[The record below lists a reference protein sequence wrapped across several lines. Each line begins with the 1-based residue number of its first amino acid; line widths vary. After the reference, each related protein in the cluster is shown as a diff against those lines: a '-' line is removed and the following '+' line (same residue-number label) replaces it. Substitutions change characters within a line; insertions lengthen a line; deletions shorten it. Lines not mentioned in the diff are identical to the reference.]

1 MSINTR
7 QPVIGAPLNR
17 SVSLTI
23 IDGEEISVFVA
34 FGRGAGRTSARAVV
48 MLSDVFAGGVVEG
61 RLLSGL
67 SSQQRLEPCE

>member
-1 MSINTR
+1 VLGGHRCQSAPAS

-34 FGRGAGRTSARAVV
+34 FGRGVGRTSARAVA
-48 MLSDVFAGGVVEG
+48 MLSARAHYDW
-61 RLLSGL
+61 
-67 SSQQRLEPCE
+67 